1 MLPITTAVLIRP
13 SCRVV
18 TTSRNCQISTPI
30 HSLMFQV
37 VKPVLWGRTGEQ
49 LGLHSSRCL
58 LEMAALT
65 WLCKLPWSSQPTR
78 KPRNWEKSSYFWLRR
93 RWESSRG
100 PGNTRS
106 TLTCLGVTQS
116 SSVPTLMDQVATQ
129 STIKSSRRVKKRP
142 GIVISVEWITN
153 RFLVTI
159 SQVNMTTWR
168 VIFVIRSFFLWFRGT
183 FRAPL
188 TTIRTI
194 YVCNNGRLMWW
205 MPPKK
210 WSRIKLWGV
219 RLPIIS
225 FRTKAECWFSPAR
238 KPRLTILI
246 RYLCRVRVTRG
257 PEIGV
262 RASVSPTP
270 WIKMEGFNI
279 WSRSRLKVRGRS
291 SRQNCAIRNSIESL
305 AIIRIKKSSLLKSW
319 IASHQ
324 K

>member
-1 MLPITTAVLIRP
+1 MLPITTSVLIRP
-13 SCRVV
+13 SCRVL

-30 HSLMFQV
+30 HFLMFQV

-58 LEMAALT
+58 LEMAAQT

-78 KPRNWEKSSYFWLRR
+78 KPRNWEKSSYFWLRSRCWR
-93 RWESSRG
+93 RHWVSSRG
-100 PGNTRS
+100 PGNMRS
-106 TLTCLGVTQS
+106 TRTCLGVTLS
-116 SSVPTLMDQVATQ
+116 SSVPILMDQVATQ

-142 GIVISVEWITN
+142 GIMISVEWITN

-159 SQVNMTTWR
+159 SLVNMTLR

-194 YVCNNGRLMWW
+194 YVCNNGRLIWW
-205 MPPKK
+205 IPHKK

-225 FRTKAECWFSPAR
+225 FIIKAECWFSPAR
-238 KPRLTILI
+238 KPCLMILI

-257 PEIGV
+257 PEIEV

-279 WSRSRLKVRGRS
+279 WSRSK
-291 SRQNCAIRNSIESL
+291 
-305 AIIRIKKSSLLKSW
+305 
-319 IASHQ
+319 
-324 K
+324 